1 MELLK
6 EARMP
11 NIVAGRFEQQTDAD
25 AALAKLMRQGFARD
39 QVTSF
44 FVTPPGE
51 HGKFLIGGDREASPG
66 AKTAGV
72 GAVAGAAI
80 GGAVGI
86 GLGLAAT
93 PVVGPVA
100 VPTAGGVGAYMGALA
115 GALGKMEDSPTDPRP
130 YAETPPK
137 VRHAGIV
144 VAAHAPEPEQR
155 ATALEVLQES
165 GAQDIETAEG
175 HWRDGQWTDFDPVAP
190 PGAEA
195 GGPLASDARPQRIRK

>member
-1 MELLK
+1 M
-6 EARMP
+6 A

-25 AALAKLMRQGFARD
+25 AAIAELMRQGFARD

-44 FVTPPGE
+44 FVNPPGE
-51 HGKFLIGGDREASPG
+51 HAKFLIGGDREASPG
-66 AKTAGV
+66 AESAGT
-72 GAVAGAAI
+72 GAVAGAAV

-86 GLGLAAT
+86 GLGLAAM

-100 VPTAGGVGAYMGALA
+100 VPTAAGVGAYVGALA
-115 GALGKMEDSPTDPRP
+115 GALGKMEDAPADRP
-130 YAETPPK
+130 YAEPPPE

-144 VAAHAPEPEQR
+144 VAAYAPEPERR
-155 ATALEVLQES
+155 ATVLEVLQAS
-165 GAQDIETAEG
+165 GAKDIETAEG

-195 GGPLASDARPQRIRK
+195 GGPLAGDARPQRIRQ

>member
-1 MELLK
+1 
-6 EARMP
+6 MP

-25 AALAKLMRQGFARD
+25 AAIAELIRQGFDRD

-44 FVTPPGE
+44 FVNPPGE
-51 HGKFLIGGDREASPG
+51 HAKFPIGGDRAESPG
-66 AKTAGV
+66 AEKAGT
-72 GAVAGAAI
+72 GAVAGVAV

-100 VPTAGGVGAYMGALA
+100 VPAAAGVGAYVGALA
-115 GALGKMEDSPTDPRP
+115 GALRKMEDAPADRP
-130 YAETPPK
+130 YAEPPPE
-137 VRHAGIV
+137 VPHAGIV
-144 VAAHAPEPEQR
+144 VAAYAPEPEQR
-155 ATALEVLQES
+155 AIALEVLQGS
-165 GAQDIETAEG
+165 GAKDVETAEG

-195 GGPLASDARPQRIRK
+195 GGPLAGDVRPQRIRK

>member
-1 MELLK
+1 
-6 EARMP
+6 MP

-25 AALAKLMRQGFARD
+25 ATMAKLVQQGFARD
-39 QVTSF
+39 QVSSF

-51 HGKFLIGGDREASPG
+51 HAKFVIGGDREASPG
-66 AKTAGV
+66 AKTAGT

-86 GLGLAAT
+86 GLGLAAS

-100 VPTAGGVGAYMGALA
+100 VPTAGGIGAYMGALA
-115 GALGKMEDSPTDPRP
+115 GALGKMEDSPAETGP

-137 VRHAGIV
+137 VRHGGIV
-144 VAAHAPEPEQR
+144 VAAYAPEPEQR
-155 ATALEVLQES
+155 ATALEVLQAS

-175 HWRDGQWTDFDPVAP
+175 HWHEGKWTDFDPVKP

-195 GGPLASDARPQRIRK
+195 GGPLAGDARPQRIRK

>member
-1 MELLK
+1 
-6 EARMP
+6 MP

-25 AALAKLMRQGFARD
+25 AAIAELMRQGFDSDR
-39 QVTSF
+39 VTSF
-44 FVTPPGE
+44 FVNPPGE
-51 HGKFLIGGDREASPG
+51 HAKFPIGGDREDSPG
-66 AKTAGV
+66 AEKAGT

-115 GALGKMEDSPTDPRP
+115 GALGKMKDSPAETSP
-130 YAETPPK
+130 YAETPPE
-137 VRHAGIV
+137 VRHAGVV
-144 VAAHAPEPEQR
+144 VAAYAPEPEQR
-155 ATALEVLQES
+155 ATALDVLKAS

-175 HWRDGQWTDFDPVAP
+175 HWHDGKWTDFDPVAP

-195 GGPLASDARPQRIRK
+195 GGPLAGDARPQRIRK